1 MDNKQWLVL
10 GAVALGALLLMPEKK
25 KRKAAVSGLGETAR
39 ERFEARMIAEE
50 KAEADR
56 IKALKAEPWKM
67 DWEDYYSIYIL
78 PKIKYGSSSAIRRR
92 NIEIHNREL
101 AKYKQLI
108 KEHKGKEKII
118 PESKE
123 QMTLFGEI
131 RLNTK
136 KRCVPDITRK
146 KIRCRVQEPK
156 EFDGFFT
163 RKSTTPGVE
172 YVMGIVDGKGITQ
185 SVLFDK
191 KIWSQPLAKN
201 WFNKNIKRLLQR
213 DKQALNMG

>member
-1 MDNKQWLVL
+1 MDNKQWFIV
-10 GAVALGALLLMPEKK
+10 GAVALGALLLMPK
-25 KRKAAVSGLGETAR
+25 KRKRRSAR
-39 ERFEARMIAEE
+39 GP
-50 KAEADR
+50 
-56 IKALKAEPWKM
+56 EPAM
-67 DWEDYYSIYIL
+67 S
-78 PKIKYGSSSAIRRR
+78 
-92 NIEIHNREL
+92 
-101 AKYKQLI
+101 
-108 KEHKGKEKII
+108 
-118 PESKE
+118 
-123 QMTLFGEI
+123 EI

-172 YVMGIVDGKGITQ
+172 YVMGFVDGKGITQ